1 VLLALRRKL
10 SIAVI
15 RQAAHQWAQNDMYK
29 SAPFKLLRGSRMGL
43 VGAGAIGSAVARLAA
58 AVGMHVVALRR
69 HPFKGRPEGVETVLP
84 PSELGRV
91 LADSDVI
98 VLAAPVTEETRR
110 LIGSSELRQM
120 KPDAILV
127 NVARGKL
134 VNEAEL
140 TDELRRGTIGGAALD
155 VFEQEP
161 LDPESPLWDL
171 PNVLITPHTAGFRQE
186 NWDLTTD
193 LFCEN
198 LERFRGGRPLL
209 CEVDKQAGY

>member
-1 VLLALRRKL
+1 
-10 SIAVI
+10 
-15 RQAAHQWAQNDMYK
+15 
-29 SAPFKLLRGSRMGL
+29 
-43 VGAGAIGSAVARLAA
+43 
-58 AVGMHVVALRR
+58 
-69 HPFKGRPEGVETVLP
+69 
-84 PSELGRV
+84 
-91 LADSDVI
+91 
-98 VLAAPVTEETRR
+98 
-110 LIGSSELRQM
+110 M